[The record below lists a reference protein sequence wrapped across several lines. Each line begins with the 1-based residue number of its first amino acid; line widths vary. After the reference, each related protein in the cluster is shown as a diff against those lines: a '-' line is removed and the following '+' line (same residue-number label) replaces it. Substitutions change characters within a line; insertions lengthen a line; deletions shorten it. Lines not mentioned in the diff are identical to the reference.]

1 MTYRHLFF
9 KKQSEL
15 LQHTFHFNVF
25 LFAYHNFDFSSFKKE
40 KKNRLPVFKWT
51 LWTACSTSFLS
62 LDVTGAASGKLEIRP
77 GNRRVR
83 AGIAHLPSVIRPNLL
98 LCGHGAACRLVL
110 EWCCYTAHHVLVLLA
125 VWRRDS
131 IASPVFFFFSRQQSL
146 SAVLWLTTSPDS
158 PLIACKINKGRSR

>member
-25 LFAYHNFDFSSFKKE
+25 LFAYHNFDSSSPL
-40 KKNRLPVFKWT
+40 KKNKVPVCKWT
-51 LWTACSTSFLS
+51 LWTACSTSLLS

-98 LCGHGAACRLVL
+98 LCGHGAACCLVL
-110 EWCCYTAHHVLVLLA
+110 QWCCYTAHHVLVLLA
-125 VWRRDS
+125 VWRRDN
-131 IASPVFFFFSRQQSL
+131 IASLLSFFFFWSFSTGVIKCSL
-146 SAVLWLTTSPDS
+146 VTNHFPWFSTNCLA
-158 PLIACKINKGRSR
+158 K